1 MDSPCTLRH
10 LRAKLEASTIPTD
23 EGEPMNKITRIGI
36 DLAKH
41 IFYLHGVNASGKTVL
56 RKKLVRKDVLP
67 FFAQLPACEVSMEAC
82 SGSHYWGRELQQL
95 GHTVLL
101 ISPKF
106 VVPYRKNQKNDYN
119 DAEAICE
126 AASRD
131 HMRFVA
137 LKSEEQQALLMIH
150 RMREQ
155 YVAERTSKV
164 NQIRGHLNEFG
175 VVVPITLSK
184 LLAALPEILESNN
197 VPSTVKIN
205 LRHLLDSIHFT
216 NAQIDL
222 LEKQLK
228 EFAKNNEDVKR
239 LMTIKGVGII
249 SATAIVST
257 VGDAKLFSSSR
268 QFAAW
273 VGLVPKQFSSGGKI
287 KLGGITKSGDQYL
300 RKLFI
305 QGARAVLFK
314 CSQQEDLRSQ
324 WINRLR
330 HRKPDNVVATALAA
344 KIARTVWAVLVRGEN
359 YQEYT
364 CLAAAG

>member
-1 MDSPCTLRH
+1 
-10 LRAKLEASTIPTD
+10 
-23 EGEPMNKITRIGI
+23 MNKITRIGI

-41 IFYLHGVNASGKTVL
+41 IFYLHGVNENGKVLL
-56 RKKLVRKDVLP
+56 RKKLARKDVLP
-67 FFAQLPACEVSMEAC
+67 FFAQLPACEISMEAC
-82 SGSHYWGRELQQL
+82 SGCHYWGRELQDL

-155 YVAERTSKV
+155 YVAERTSKI

-175 VVVPITLSK
+175 VVVPITMAK
-184 LLAALPEILESNN
+184 LLETLPDILESASLQ
-197 VPSTVKIN
+197 STVKIN
-205 LRHLLDSIHFT
+205 LRHLVDSIHFI
-216 NAQIDL
+216 NNQIDL
-222 LEKQLK
+222 LEKQLHD
-228 EFAKNNEDVKR
+228 FAKHNDDVKR

-257 VGDAKLFSSSR
+257 VGDAKLFSNSR

-287 KLGGITKSGDQYL
+287 KLGGITKCGDQYL

-314 CSQQEDLRSQ
+314 CAQHDDLRSQ

-330 HRKPDNVVATALAA
+330 LRKPDNVVATALAA
-344 KIARTVWAVLVRGEN
+344 KIARTVWAILTRGQN
-359 YQEYT
+359 YQENHSAMAT
-364 CLAAAG
+364 AAV